1 MTFLDVRFRYGAP
14 PRQQD
19 LRAFDRMREVYG
31 IRGIWFDE
39 AAHEIRV
46 EYDASRLTADIV
58 AKLLRNAGLDLHD
71 KLPMAA

>member
-1 MTFLDVRFRYGAP
+1 MTFLDVRFHYGAA

-19 LRAFDRMREVYG
+19 LRALDRVREVYG

-39 AAHEIRV
+39 QAHQIRV

-58 AKLLRNAGLDLHD
+58 AKLLRNAGIDLRD
-71 KLPMAA
+71 RLPMVA